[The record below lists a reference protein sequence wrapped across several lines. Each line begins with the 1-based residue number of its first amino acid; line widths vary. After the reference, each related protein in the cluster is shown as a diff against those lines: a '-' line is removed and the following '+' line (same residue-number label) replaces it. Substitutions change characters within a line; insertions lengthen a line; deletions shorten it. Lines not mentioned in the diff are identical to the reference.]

1 MMRALIASTALA
13 FALMATHAQPA
24 TVKPVTFDSQG
35 RSLVGN
41 LYLPDDYKDGQKLP
55 GLVVTGAWT
64 TVKEQMAGT
73 YAAAMA
79 DRGYAALAFDFRG
92 WGQSDGRIRY
102 LENPERKTE
111 DIHAAVHYLS
121 RRPEVDGNRIGGFGI
136 CASAG
141 YMSDVALNNDAVKS
155 LALVAPWLHDAEIV
169 KAVYG
174 GDEGVSRLIQASRQA
189 EQSPEPVIVE
199 AASLTNDAA
208 VMYQAPYYTQPDR
221 GLIPEYDNKFNLAS
235 WEGWLTY
242 DALQSA
248 DNLEKPVLL
257 VHSEAAAIPQGA
269 REYAR
274 RLGSHVVEVWLDD
287 VTQFDFYDQPIPVKT
302 SSDAVAEHFHTTL
315 AATSSTANADI
326 KDEAAIRTIIEGLGP
341 LVDRGNFE
349 AVEKLYADEIEMD
362 YTSLNGGEV
371 ERTSPQALMTQW
383 ASFLPGFDR
392 TRHVVS
398 NIAVTLGGTR
408 AEATAYGIADHYVD
422 DLAWQVKGQY
432 HYSLQKD
439 AGTWRITSHRF
450 TLEEE
455 SGTRDV
461 FEPAIR
467 QAAANPAAYIK
478 RQQTEKAVRDF
489 LTALEEKDMEKF
501 AGVWAEDAV
510 LEMPY
515 APEGFPERVAG
526 REDLIKHYAAWPQN
540 SGKADFTSQ
549 LVFHPL
555 RDPERIF
562 VEFKGAVE
570 IVPTGRLYHQSY
582 GGLFHVANGK
592 IKLFR
597 EYFDPAPF
605 KWAFGLDEG
614 GSFQAGES

>member
-1 MMRALIASTALA
+1 MTRTLIASTALA
-13 FALMATHAQPA
+13 FALIATPAEPA
-24 TVKPVTFDSQG
+24 TIRPATFDSQG

-41 LYLPDDYKDGQKLP
+41 LYLPDDYK
-55 GLVVTGAWT
+55 
-64 TVKEQMAGT
+64 
-73 YAAAMA
+73 
-79 DRGYAALAFDFRG
+79 
-92 WGQSDGRIRY
+92 DGRIRY

-121 RRPEVDGNRIGGFGI
+121 RRPEVDGNRIGGLGI

-155 LALVAPWLHDAEIV
+155 LALVAPWLHNAEIV

-174 GDEGVSRLIQASRQA
+174 GDEGISRLIQVSRQA
-189 EQSPEPVIVE
+189 EKSPEPVIVE
-199 AASLTNDAA
+199 AASMTNDAA

-274 RLGSHVVEVWLDD
+274 RLGHNVVELWLDD
-287 VTQFDFYDQPIPVKT
+287 VTQFDFYDQPVPVKT
-302 SSDAVAEHFHTTL
+302 SSDAVAEHFQTTL
-315 AATSSTANADI
+315 AATSATANADI

-349 AVEKLYADEIEMD
+349 AVEKLYADEIELD

-371 ERTSPQALMTQW
+371 ERKSPQALMTQW
-383 ASFLPGFDR
+383 ASFLPGLDR

-398 NIAVTLGGTR
+398 NIAVTLDGTR

-467 QAAANPAAYIK
+467 HAAANPATYIK

-489 LTALEEKDMEKF
+489 LTALEEKDMTKF

-515 APEGFPERVAG
+515 APEGFPKRVAG

-540 SGKADFTSQ
+540 SGKADFTS

-562 VEFKGAVE
+562 AEFKGAVE

-582 GGLFHVANGK
+582 GGLFHVTNGK

-605 KWAFGLDEG
+605 TWAFGLDEG